1 MSSPA
6 DEVAGGV
13 ADEVASGVRMGIDV
27 GSVRVGIAMSD
38 PRGVLAHP
46 VTTVEP
52 EDSETVDGLIRDEQ
66 VTCVYVG
73 LPRTLRGDE
82 GAAADHARRYA
93 QTLASRVAPVPIRL
107 VDERLTTV
115 SAHRQ
120 LQSSG
125 VRERGR
131 RSIVDQAA
139 AVLILQ
145 GALDLESSS
154 GRPAGE
160 LVHRGRKPRHARR
173 RKEQE

>member
-1 MSSPA
+1 M
-6 DEVAGGV
+6 GV
-13 ADEVASGVRMGIDV
+13 DV
-27 GSVRVGIAMSD
+27 GSVRVGLALSD
-38 PRGVLAHP
+38 PDGILAHP
-46 VTTVEP
+46 VATVAP
-52 EDSETVDGLIRDEQ
+52 EDTDAVDRLVVEHAVSR
-66 VTCVYVG
+66 VYVG

-82 GAAADHARRYA
+82 GAAAQAARGYA
-93 QTLASRVAPVPIRL
+93 RALASRVAPVPVRL

-115 SAHRQ
+115 VAHRQ
-120 LQSSG
+120 LGGSG

-160 LVHRGRKPRHARR
+160 LLTPGRKPRHGRH
-173 RKEQE
+173 RKEHG